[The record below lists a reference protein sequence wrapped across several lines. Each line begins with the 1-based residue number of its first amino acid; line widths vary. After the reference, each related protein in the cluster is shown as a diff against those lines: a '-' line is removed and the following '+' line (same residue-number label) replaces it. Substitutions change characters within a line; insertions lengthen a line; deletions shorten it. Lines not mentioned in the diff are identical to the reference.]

1 MGRRLSLAIVVQRYG
16 ADINGGAELHARY
29 LAEHLAPHASVRVLT
44 TCARDYVTW
53 RNELPAGQSQLN
65 GIPVERFAVA
75 RERPADLVE
84 FGRHSARVFHE
95 WHSLDDELAWFDA
108 EGPVAPALLERIARA
123 GSEFDFILAFSLRY
137 PTAYQTARL
146 ASDRTV
152 LVPTMEKEAAMGL
165 SLLPPVLRGVRAIMY
180 NSVEERLHLQTLSR
194 NEHVPGVVVGI
205 GSEIPSDPQPQRA
218 RERFGLHNRFIVYV
232 GRIDANKGCDELF
245 SLFLSYLRVSHLT
258 LQDRELDLVLI
269 GTPVLPLPAHPRV
282 RHLGFVSD
290 ADKFDVIAAAEA
302 LVMPSYFES
311 LSMVALEAWALGRPV
326 LANARCDVLR
336 GQCLR
341 SHAGLF
347 YQDAEEFAGALD
359 AILDNAALAAALGE
373 NGRKY
378 FDAHYRW
385 KVIEGKYLDMFAHL
399 SASPAAYTMESLP
412 GRLERRRRDKRPA
425 AEVVAALPDIAA
437 SPVHTSDRAS

>member
-29 LAEHLAPHASVRVLT
+29 VAEHLAPHATVRVLT

-53 RNELPAGQSQLN
+53 RNELPPGRSELN
-65 GIPVERFAVA
+65 GIPVERFAVT

-84 FGRHSARVFHE
+84 FGRHSTRVFHQ

-108 EGPVAPALLERIARA
+108 EGPVAPALLERVAAA

-137 PTAYQTARL
+137 PTAYHTARL

-180 NSVEERLHLQTLSR
+180 NSVEERLHLQTLSQ

-205 GSEIPSDPQPQRA
+205 GSEIPADPQPQRA
-218 RERFGLHNRFIVYV
+218 RDRFGLHNRFIVYV

-245 SLFLSYLRVSHLT
+245 NLFLSYLRVSYLK

-269 GTPVLPLPAHPRV
+269 GTPVLPLPKHPRV

-311 LSMVALEAWALGRPV
+311 LSMVVLEAWALGRPV

-341 SHAGLF
+341 SRAGLF
-347 YQDAEEFAGALD
+347 YEDAEEFGGALD
-359 AILDNAALAAALGE
+359 AILDDADLASALGE
-373 NGRKY
+373 NGRTY
-378 FDAHYRW
+378 FDTHYRW
-385 KVIEGKYLDMFAHL
+385 NIVEGKYLDMFAHL
-399 SASPAAYTMESLP
+399 SAAGTTHAMEPLP
-412 GRLERRRRDKRPA
+412 GRLDRRRRDKRPA
-425 AEVVAALPDIAA
+425 AEIVAALPDDATRAA
-437 SPVHTSDRAS
+437 TTSDTAP

>member
-1 MGRRLSLAIVVQRYG
+1 M
-16 ADINGGAELHARY
+16 
-29 LAEHLAPHASVRVLT
+29 
-44 TCARDYVTW
+44 
-53 RNELPAGQSQLN
+53 
-65 GIPVERFAVA
+65 
-75 RERPADLVE
+75 
-84 FGRHSARVFHE
+84 
-95 WHSLDDELAWFDA
+95 
-108 EGPVAPALLERIARA
+108 
-123 GSEFDFILAFSLRY
+123 
-137 PTAYQTARL
+137 
-146 ASDRTV
+146 
-152 LVPTMEKEAAMGL
+152 
-165 SLLPPVLRGVRAIMY
+165 
-180 NSVEERLHLQTLSR
+180 
-194 NEHVPGVVVGI
+194 
-205 GSEIPSDPQPQRA
+205 
-218 RERFGLHNRFIVYV
+218 
-232 GRIDANKGCDELF
+232 
-245 SLFLSYLRVSHLT
+245 
-258 LQDRELDLVLI
+258 
-269 GTPVLPLPAHPRV
+269 
-282 RHLGFVSD
+282 
-290 ADKFDVIAAAEA
+290 
-302 LVMPSYFES
+302 
-311 LSMVALEAWALGRPV
+311 